1 MLPASTNGCAQSG
14 EERSMKWW
22 LGLPLWARVISGLIL
37 GGLFGLIMRQ
47 FGAEQFVVDWI
58 RPFGDAF
65 VRLIRML
72 IVPLIFTTL
81 VAGMVAMGDPK
92 RLGSLG
98 GRTIG
103 LYMITTWF
111 AVLFGILVA
120 YIIRPGDGVDVTG
133 ASPEAI
139 DTISQ
144 QSGAE
149 AAGIVDRLIGI
160 IPANPVEALV
170 DGDVLAIIFFS
181 IIFGA
186 GILVSGDRGKLIG
199 AAFES
204 AADVMI
210 RVTEFVMQTAPF
222 GVFALM
228 AWVMAEQGLAI
239 LDNLLLLAMSLYL
252 ACFAHIAVTY
262 SSIVRLWLRLPLVR
276 FYRGMADAIAV
287 AFSTSSS
294 SATLPVTI
302 TCATDNLGIKR
313 PVAASVLP
321 LGATINMDGTA
332 LYQGIIAV
340 FAAQAFGIDLSIGDI
355 FMVMLTATLVS
366 IGTAGIPSVSL
377 FLAFITLEVIGVTGE
392 NAVLLIALI
401 FPFDR
406 LLDMMRTATNVTGDA
421 AVATAVAKWEGE
433 LDEEVFRR
441 VARI

>member
-1 MLPASTNGCAQSG
+1 MRQWF
-14 EERSMKWW
+14 RW
-22 LGLPLWARVISGLIL
+22 PLWARVISGLIV
-37 GGLFGLIMRQ
+37 GGIFGLIMHRL
-47 FGAEQFVVDWI
+47 GHEAFVTDWI

-65 VRLIRML
+65 IRLIRML
-72 IVPLIFTTL
+72 VVPLIFTTL

-98 GRTIG
+98 GRTIA
-103 LYMITTWF
+103 LYLGTTWL
-111 AVLFGILVA
+111 AVLFGLLVA
-120 YIIRPGDGVDVTG
+120 LVVRPGEGIDVSI
-133 ASPEAI
+133 AAPDAV
-139 DTISQ
+139 DTIRQ
-144 QSGAE
+144 QSTAQ
-149 AAGIVDRLIGI
+149 ASGIVERLVGI
-160 IPANPVEALV
+160 IPDNPIAALVEA
-170 DGDVLAIIFFS
+170 DVLAIIFFS

-186 GILVSGDRGKLIG
+186 GILVSGEKGKAIG

-228 AWVMAEQGLAI
+228 AWVMAEQGLEI
-239 LDNLLLLAMSLYL
+239 LDNLLLLALSLYV
-252 ACFAHIAVTY
+252 ACFLHIAVTY
-262 SSIVRLWLRLPLVR
+262 SAIVRLWLRLPLVR

-313 PVAASVLP
+313 TVASSVLP

-340 FAAQAFGIDLSIGDI
+340 FAAQAFGIDLSIGDVLMI
-355 FMVMLTATLVS
+355 MLTATLVS

-377 FLAFITLEVIGVTGE
+377 FLAFITLEVIGVTGD

>member
-1 MLPASTNGCAQSG
+1 ML
-14 EERSMKWW
+14 RRW
-22 LGLPLWARVISGLIL
+22 LSWPLWARVVCGLIL
-37 GGLFGLIMRQ
+37 GGIVGLIMHQ
-47 FGAEQFVVDWI
+47 LGLEEFVTNWI
-58 RPFGDAF
+58 RPFGDVF
-65 VRLIRML
+65 IRLIRML
-72 IVPLIFTTL
+72 VVPLIFTTL
-81 VAGMVAMGDPK
+81 VAGMIAMGDPK

-103 LYMITTWF
+103 LYMTTTWF
-111 AVLFGILVA
+111 AVLFGIVLAFIV
-120 YIIRPGDGVDVTG
+120 RPGRGINVG
-133 ASPEAI
+133 AASADAI
-139 DTISQ
+139 DAIRD
-144 QSGAE
+144 QSATE
-149 AAGIVDRLIGI
+149 AAGVVERLVNIV
-160 IPANPVEALV
+160 PTNPIAALV

-186 GILVSGDRGKLIG
+186 GILVAGDKGKAIG
-199 AAFES
+199 DAFES

-228 AWVMAEQGLAI
+228 AWVMADQGLEI
-239 LDNLLLLAMSLYL
+239 LDNLLLLGLALYL
-252 ACFAHIAVTY
+252 ACLVHIAVTY
-262 SSIVRLWLRLPLVR
+262 SSIVRLWLGLPLVR
-276 FYRGMADAIAV
+276 FYRGMADAIVV

-313 PVAASVLP
+313 PVASSVLP

-340 FAAQAFGIDLSIGDI
+340 FAAQAFGIDLSVGDI

-377 FLAFITLEVIGVTGE
+377 FLAFITLEVIGVTGDD
-392 NAVLLIALI
+392 AVLLIALI

-433 LDEEVFRR
+433 LDEDVFRQ
-441 VARI
+441 VARL

>member
-1 MLPASTNGCAQSG
+1 MRQWF
-14 EERSMKWW
+14 RW
-22 LGLPLWARVISGLIL
+22 PLWARVISGLVV
-37 GGLFGLIMRQ
+37 GGIFGLIMH
-47 FGAEQFVVDWI
+47 GLGLESFVTDWI

-65 VRLIRML
+65 IRLIRML
-72 IVPLIFTTL
+72 VVPLIFTTL
-81 VAGMVAMGDPK
+81 VAGMIAMGDPK

-98 GRTIG
+98 VRTIA
-103 LYMITTWF
+103 LYMATTWL
-111 AVLFGILVA
+111 AVLFGLLVA
-120 YIIRPGDGVDVTG
+120 FLVRPGIGIDISSAAPDAV
-133 ASPEAI
+133 EAI
-139 DTISQ
+139 RQ
-144 QSGAE
+144 QSEAQ
-149 AAGIVDRLIGI
+149 AAGLVERLVGI
-160 IPANPVEALV
+160 IPDNPVSALAG
-170 DGDVLAIIFFS
+170 GDVLAIIFFS
-181 IIFGA
+181 ILFGA
-186 GILVSGDRGKLIG
+186 GILVSGEKGKAIG

-204 AADVMI
+204 AGDVMI

-228 AWVMAEQGLAI
+228 AWVMAEQGLQI

-252 ACFAHIAVTY
+252 ACLVHIAVTY
-262 SSIVRLWLRLPLVR
+262 SAIIRLWLRLPLAR
-276 FYRGMADAIAV
+276 FFRGMADAIAV

-313 PVAASVLP
+313 TVASSVLP

-340 FAAQAFGIDLSIGDI
+340 FAAQAFGIDLSISEI
-355 FMVMLTATLVS
+355 LMVMLTATLVS

-377 FLAFITLEVIGVTGE
+377 FLAFITLQVIGVTGE

>member
-1 MLPASTNGCAQSG
+1 
-14 EERSMKWW
+14 
-22 LGLPLWARVISGLIL
+22 
-37 GGLFGLIMRQ
+37 MRQ
-47 FGAEQFVVDWI
+47 FGAEQFVFDWI

-72 IVPLIFTTL
+72 IVPLILTTL

-111 AVLFGILVA
+111 AVLFGILFA
-120 YIIRPGDGVDVTG
+120 YIIRPGDGVDVSS

-144 QSGAE
+144 QSGAA
-149 AAGIVDRLIGI
+149 AAGIVDRLIAI
-160 IPANPVEALV
+160 IPANPVAALV

-186 GILVSGDRGKLIG
+186 GILVSGDKGRPIA

-239 LDNLLLLAMSLYL
+239 LDNLLLLALSLYL

-262 SSIVRLWLRLPLVR
+262 SAIVRLWLRLPLVR

-302 TCATDNLGIKR
+302 TCATDNLGIRR

-340 FAAQAFGIDLSIGDI
+340 FAAQAFGIDLSLGDV

-392 NAVLLIALI
+392 NAVLLIAMI

-433 LDEEVFRR
+433 LDEEIFRR

>member
-1 MLPASTNGCAQSG
+1 MRQ
-14 EERSMKWW
+14 W
-22 LGLPLWARVISGLIL
+22 LSWPLWARVISGLVLGGIL
-37 GGLFGLIMRQ
+37 GLVLHQLELQQ
-47 FGAEQFVVDWI
+47 FATSWI
-58 RPFGDAF
+58 KPFGDAF
-65 VRLIRML
+65 IRLIRML
-72 IVPLIFTTL
+72 VVPLIVTTL

-98 GRTIG
+98 GRAIG
-103 LYMITTWF
+103 LYMGTTWF
-111 AVLFGILVA
+111 AVLFGILLA
-120 YIIRPGDGVDVTG
+120 IIVRPGIGINVETAAADAV
-133 ASPEAI
+133 S
-139 DTISQ
+139 TIRE
-144 QSGAE
+144 QSATQ
-149 AAGIVDRLIGI
+149 AAGIVERLVNI
-160 IPANPVEALV
+160 IPSNPIAALV

-186 GILVSGDRGKLIG
+186 GILVSGEKGKAIG
-199 AAFES
+199 QAFES
-204 AADVMI
+204 GADVMI

-228 AWVMAEQGLAI
+228 AWVMAEQGLDI
-239 LDNLLLLAMSLYL
+239 LDNLLLLGLALYA
-252 ACFAHIAVTY
+252 ACLAHIAFTY
-262 SSIVRLWLRLPLVR
+262 SAIVRLWLRLPLVR

-302 TCATDNLGIKR
+302 ACATDNLGIKR
-313 PVAASVLP
+313 PVASSVLP

-340 FAAQAFGIDLSIGDI
+340 FAAQAFGIDLSLGDF

-377 FLAFITLEVIGVTGE
+377 FLAFITLEVIGVSGDD
-392 NAVLLIALI
+392 AVFLIALI

-433 LDEEVFRR
+433 LDEETFRE

>member
-1 MLPASTNGCAQSG
+1 M
-14 EERSMKWW
+14 RKWW
-22 LGLPLWARVISGLIL
+22 RWPLWARVISGLVL
-37 GGLFGLIMRQ
+37 GGIVGLILHQ
-47 FGAEQFVVDWI
+47 LELQEFASNWI
-58 RPFGDAF
+58 KPFGDAF
-65 VRLIRML
+65 IRLIRML
-72 IVPLIFTTL
+72 VVPLIFTTL
-81 VAGMVAMGDPK
+81 VAGMIAMGDPK

-98 GRTIG
+98 GRAIG
-103 LYMITTWF
+103 LYMGTTWF
-111 AVLFGILVA
+111 AVLFGIVLAMIV
-120 YIIRPGDGVDVTG
+120 RPGLGIDVGT
-133 ASPEAI
+133 AAADAVS
-139 DTISQ
+139 TIRD
-144 QSGAE
+144 QSATQ
-149 AAGIVDRLIGI
+149 AAGIVERLVNI
-160 IPANPVEALV
+160 IPDNPIAALV
-170 DGDVLAIIFFS
+170 EGDVLAIIFFS

-186 GILVSGDRGKLIG
+186 GILVAGKKGRAIG
-199 AAFES
+199 EAFES

-228 AWVMAEQGLAI
+228 VWVMSDQGLAI
-239 LDNLLLLAMSLYL
+239 LDNLLLLGLALYA
-252 ACFAHIAVTY
+252 ACLAHIAVTY
-262 SSIVRLWLRLPLVR
+262 SAIVRLWLGLPLVR

-313 PVAASVLP
+313 PVASSVLP

-377 FLAFITLEVIGVTGE
+377 FLAFITLEVIGVTGDD
-392 NAVLLIALI
+392 AVFLIALI

-433 LDEEVFRR
+433 LDEEIFRET
-441 VARI
+441 ARI

>member
-1 MLPASTNGCAQSG
+1 
-14 EERSMKWW
+14 MKWW
-22 LGLPLWARVISGLIL
+22 LGWPLWARVISGLVL
-37 GGLFGLIMRQ
+37 GGITGLILRQ
-47 FGAEQFVVDWI
+47 LGMEAFVTDWI

-65 VRLIRML
+65 IRLIRML
-72 IVPLIFTTL
+72 VVPLIFTTL
-81 VAGMVAMGDPK
+81 VAGMIAMGDPK

-103 LYMITTWF
+103 LYMVTTWF
-111 AVLFGILVA
+111 AVVFGIVVA
-120 YIIRPGDGVDVTG
+120 WIVRPGQGVDVGT
-133 ASPEAI
+133 ASAEAI
-139 DTISQ
+139 STIQQ
-144 QSGAE
+144 QSANQAE
-149 AAGIVDRLIGI
+149 GIVERLIAI
-160 IPANPVEALV
+160 IPDNPVAALV
-170 DGDVLAIIFFS
+170 NGDVLAIIFFS

-186 GILVSGDRGKLIG
+186 GILVSGERGKAIG

-228 AWVMAEQGLAI
+228 AWVMADQGLAI
-239 LDNLLLLAMSLYL
+239 LDNLLLLGLSLYL
-252 ACFAHIAVTY
+252 ACLLHIAVTY

-302 TCATDNLGIKR
+302 TCAIDNLGIKR
-313 PVAASVLP
+313 PVASSVLP

-340 FAAQAFGIDLSIGDI
+340 FAAQTFGIDLSIGDV

>member
-1 MLPASTNGCAQSG
+1 M
-14 EERSMKWW
+14 RRWFRW
-22 LGLPLWARVISGLIL
+22 PLWARVISGLVA
-37 GGLFGLIMRQ
+37 GGIFGLIMHG
-47 FGAEQFVVDWI
+47 FGQEAFVTAWI

-65 VRLIRML
+65 IRLIRML
-72 IVPLIFTTL
+72 VVPLIFTTL
-81 VAGMVAMGDPK
+81 VAGMIGMGDPK

-98 GRTIG
+98 GRTIA
-103 LYMITTWF
+103 LYMGTTWF
-111 AVLFGILVA
+111 AVVFGLVVA
-120 YIIRPGDGVDVTG
+120 FIVRPGVGIDVSI
-133 ASPEAI
+133 ANADAV
-139 DTISQ
+139 DTIRE
-144 QSGAE
+144 QSAAQ
-149 AAGIVDRLIGI
+149 AAGIVERLIGI
-160 IPANPVEALV
+160 IPDNPMAALV
-170 DGDVLAIIFFS
+170 NGDVLAIIFFS

-186 GILVSGDRGKLIG
+186 GILVAGEKGKAIG

-204 AADVMI
+204 AGDVMI

-228 AWVMAEQGLAI
+228 AWVMAEQGLDI
-239 LDNLLLLAMSLYL
+239 LDNLLLLAMALYL
-252 ACFAHIAVTY
+252 ACLAHIAVTY
-262 SSIVRLWLRLPLVR
+262 SSIVRLWLGLPLVR

-302 TCATDNLGIKR
+302 TCATDNLGIR
-313 PVAASVLP
+313 RTIASSVLP

-340 FAAQAFGIDLSIGDI
+340 FAAQAFGIDLSLGDLL
-355 FMVMLTATLVS
+355 MVMLTATLVS

-377 FLAFITLEVIGVTGE
+377 FLAFITLEVIGVTGD

-406 LLDMMRTATNVTGDA
+406 LLDMMRTATNVIGDA

-433 LDEEVFRR
+433 LDEDVFRS

>member
-1 MLPASTNGCAQSG
+1 M
-14 EERSMKWW
+14 RHWFRW
-22 LGLPLWARVISGLIL
+22 PLWARVISGLVA
-37 GGLFGLIMRQ
+37 GGIFGLIMHSL
-47 FGAEQFVVDWI
+47 GLEAFVTDWI

-65 VRLIRML
+65 IRLIRML
-72 IVPLIFTTL
+72 VVPLIFTTL
-81 VAGMVAMGDPK
+81 VAGMIAMGDPK

-98 GRTIG
+98 GRTLA
-103 LYMITTWF
+103 LYMATTWF
-111 AVLFGILVA
+111 AVLFGLIVA
-120 YIIRPGDGVDVTG
+120 FIVRPGAGIDVSAAAG
-133 ASPEAI
+133 DAV
-139 DTISQ
+139 DTIREQSQ
-144 QSGAE
+144 AQ
-149 AAGIVDRLIGI
+149 AAGIVDRLVAI
-160 IPANPVEALV
+160 IPDNPIAALV

-186 GILVSGDRGKLIG
+186 GILVAGEKGKAIG

-204 AADVMI
+204 AGDVMI

-228 AWVMAEQGLAI
+228 AWVMADQGLEI

-252 ACFAHIAVTY
+252 ACLAHIAFTY
-262 SSIVRLWLRLPLVR
+262 SAIIRLWLRLPLAR
-276 FYRGMADAIAV
+276 FYRGMADAIVV

-313 PVAASVLP
+313 SVAASVLP

-340 FAAQAFGIDLSIGDI
+340 FAAQAFGIDLSIGDL
-355 FMVMLTATLVS
+355 FMVVLTATLVS

-377 FLAFITLEVIGVTGE
+377 FLAFITLEVIGITGD

-433 LDEEVFRR
+433 LDEDVFRT

>member
-1 MLPASTNGCAQSG
+1 
-14 EERSMKWW
+14 MKSWW
-22 LGLPLWARVISGLIL
+22 RWPLWARVISGLVV
-37 GGLFGLIMRQ
+37 GGIVGLALHGFG
-47 FGAEQFVVDWI
+47 FEDFATAWVK
-58 RPFGDAF
+58 PFGDAF
-65 VRLIRML
+65 IRLIRML
-72 IVPLIFTTL
+72 VVPLIFTTL
-81 VAGMVAMGDPK
+81 VSGMIAMGDPK

-98 GRTIG
+98 GRTIA
-103 LYMITTWF
+103 LYMVTTWF
-111 AVLFGILVA
+111 AVLFGIVLA
-120 YIIRPGDGVDVTG
+120 YIVRPGIGVDVST
-133 ASPEAI
+133 AAADAV
-139 DTISQ
+139 DTIRG
-144 QSGAE
+144 QSGTE
-149 AAGIVDRLIGI
+149 AAGIVDRLINI
-160 IPANPVEALV
+160 IPTNPLAALV

-181 IIFGA
+181 LIFGA
-186 GILVSGDRGKLIG
+186 GILLAGDKGKAIG
-199 AAFES
+199 SAFES
-204 AADVMI
+204 AADAMI
-210 RVTEFVMQTAPF
+210 RVTELVMQTAPF

-228 AWVMAEQGLAI
+228 VWVMAEQGLEI

-252 ACFAHIAVTY
+252 ACFAHIAFTY
-262 SSIVRLWLRLPLVR
+262 SSIVRVWLKLPLVR

-302 TCATDNLGIKR
+302 ACATDNLGIKR
-313 PVAASVLP
+313 PVASSVLP

-340 FAAQAFGIDLSIGDI
+340 FAAQAFGIDLSLGDI
-355 FMVMLTATLVS
+355 LMVMLTATLVS

-377 FLAFITLEVIGVTGE
+377 FLAFITLEVIGVTGD

>member
-1 MLPASTNGCAQSG
+1 MRQ
-14 EERSMKWW
+14 W
-22 LGLPLWARVISGLIL
+22 LSWPLWARVISGLVI
-37 GGLFGLIMRQ
+37 GGIVGLVLHQLELQQ
-47 FGAEQFVVDWI
+47 FAASWI
-58 RPFGDAF
+58 KPFGDAF
-65 VRLIRML
+65 IRLIRML
-72 IVPLIFTTL
+72 VVPLIFTTL
-81 VAGMVAMGDPK
+81 VAGMIAMGDPK

-98 GRTIG
+98 GRAIG
-103 LYMITTWF
+103 LYMGTTWF
-111 AVLFGILVA
+111 AVLFGILLA
-120 YIIRPGDGVDVTG
+120 IIVRPGFGINIETAAADAVSTIREQSATQ
-133 ASPEAI
+133 AS
-139 DTISQ
+139 
-144 QSGAE
+144 
-149 AAGIVDRLIGI
+149 GIVERLVNI
-160 IPANPVEALV
+160 IPSNPIAALV

-186 GILVSGDRGKLIG
+186 GILVAGEKGKAIG

-228 AWVMAEQGLAI
+228 VWVMSDQGLEI
-239 LDNLLLLAMSLYL
+239 LDNLLLLGLALYA
-252 ACFAHIAVTY
+252 ACLAHIAVTY
-262 SSIVRLWLRLPLVR
+262 SAIVRLWLRLPLVR

-302 TCATDNLGIKR
+302 ACATDNLGIKR
-313 PVAASVLP
+313 PVASSVLP

-340 FAAQAFGIDLSIGDI
+340 FAAQAFGIDLSLGDF

-377 FLAFITLEVIGVTGE
+377 FLAFITLEVIGVSGDD
-392 NAVLLIALI
+392 AVFLIALI

-433 LDEEVFRR
+433 LDEDTFRE